1 MGVFDLFSK
10 RQKRLRGD
18 VPDVYTYD
26 AIPNP
31 LRVQVVRIWKNVLG
45 DENQYERTSFQTR
58 GAYKFIAET
67 LRQEYGVFQLSDVL
81 PGSRFEYMEDLFKF
95 FLAET
100 NVEKTLDVIELT
112 FRWID
117 RMTRKYDYLGRQ
129 NASKIA
135 DDAISELNIRFR
147 EHGVGY
153 QYEEGEIIRVDSQLL
168 HKEAV
173 QPAISLLAAKEYCG
187 AQDEFLKAYDH
198 FRHGNHK
205 EAVNEALKAFESTM
219 KTICEKKGWGY
230 NSSDTSKKLLDICFQ
245 NNLVP
250 RFWRQHMSALRSLL
264 EGGVPTGRN
273 RLSSHGQG
281 QAPIIVPDHIAA
293 YVLHMTASAIVF
305 LVKSEQTMA

>member
-26 AIPNP
+26 AIPKP
-31 LRVQVVRIWKNVLG
+31 QRVQIVTIWKNVLG
-45 DENQYERTSFQTR
+45 NRDQYEDTYVGTGR
-58 GAYKFIAET
+58 AYKFITET
-67 LRQEYGVFQLSDVL
+67 LRQEYGVFQLSDVY
-81 PGSRFEYMEDLFKF
+81 PGSRFEYMRDLMEF
-95 FLAET
+95 FLGEE

-112 FRWID
+112 FRVID
-117 RMTRKYDYLGRQ
+117 KMTRKWDYLHRE

-153 QYEEGEIIRVDSQLL
+153 QYEEGEIIRVDSHLL

-173 QPAISLLAAKEYCG
+173 QPAIFLLAAKEYRG
-187 AQDEFLKAYDH
+187 AQDEFLKAYEH

-205 EAVNEALKAFESTM
+205 EALNDALKAFESTM
-219 KTICEKKGWGY
+219 KTICDKKGWGY
-230 NSSDTSKKLLDICFQ
+230 NSSDTSKKLLDVCFQ

-250 RFWRQHMSALRSLL
+250 QFWQQHMSAIRSLL

-273 RLSSHGQG
+273 RLSGHGQG
-281 QAPIIVPDHIAA
+281 QAPITVPDHIAA

>member
-26 AIPNP
+26 AIPKP
-31 LRVQVVRIWKNVLG
+31 LPVQIVGIWKNVLG
-45 DENQYERTSFQTR
+45 DESQYLRRSFKTR
-58 GAYKFIAET
+58 IAYTGISKT
-67 LRQEYGVFQLSDVL
+67 LRQEYGVFQLSEGYPEPSV
-81 PGSRFEYMEDLFKF
+81 EHMEDLVAF
-95 FLAET
+95 FLAEE

-112 FRWID
+112 FRGID
-117 RMTRKYDYLGRQ
+117 RMTRKYSYLNRQ
-129 NASKIA
+129 NASEIA
-135 DDAISELNIRFR
+135 DDAISELNARFR

-173 QPAISLLAAKEYCG
+173 QPAISLLAAKEYRG

-198 FRHGNHK
+198 FRYGNHK
-205 EAVNEALKAFESTM
+205 EALNDALKAFESTM
-219 KTICEKKGWGY
+219 KIICDKKGWAY
-230 NSSDTSKKLLDICFQ
+230 SSGDTSKKLLDVCFQ
-245 NNLVP
+245 NNLIP
-250 RFWRQHMSALRSLL
+250 PFWQQHMSAIRSLL
-264 EGGVPTGRN
+264 GDGVPTGRN
-273 RLSSHGQG
+273 RLSGHGQG
-281 QAPIIVPDHIAA
+281 QAPTVVPDHIAA